1 MTSELLFFLV
11 QAGFFKNNIS
21 LLFQFIIQLAESSK
35 GSTPSNEVPVTKPTT
50 DFNYII
56 GGLFPTLPNGNPNVI
71 LAEGLAYEAGSR
83 KIISTTNDPSKLSMN
98 AKLNISTDS
107 ITIPGADQYLNNFYL
122 PQLLA
127 TTQTNSTFN
136 QLKNAYI
143 NSWTSQPRN
152 RTMEGLSFIG
162 YTGPGK
168 EFANSSDSYWS
179 SYGTTSDSFYTDI
192 QNIANYNPADL
203 WKNWKGSIEIN
214 STYDLNSLKKNLDA
228 LNDPNSNN
236 SPPLWYPTFL
246 YTYSELDAL
255 GNSLGTSYPGPT
267 LFAQPGNKLNLNFKN
282 QISVPGLTS
291 EELQKATLIKNSSYG
306 NSSSDGLGGSTSVNY
321 HLHGSHTTPTGFGDN
336 VVSRYTT
343 GQEWTTKID
352 LPSDHGIGSY
362 WYHPHYHPSVNQQ
375 VYGGLS
381 GFLQLGDPLSKV
393 PNFKNIPRNLAIL
406 KNIDL
411 TIDQE
416 SGKVVITSLDGGGA
430 GKSSN
435 QMTMVTVNGQ
445 FQPTVNGGEGGWQAI
460 TLSNQT
466 NQAFYNI
473 SFVNT
478 SNTGKTSNLPIY
490 IFGEDGHQY
499 PQILAAL
506 GTLGT
511 SGKNQST
518 SYAQQP
524 NLLSLPPGKRL
535 DALVYLPQ
543 GTTQIASTYSFTQT
557 TDSGLTKTY
566 NNSNM
571 GGYPDLISSNT
582 PAVKG
587 INTSGTGAGP
597 LAIFQVN
604 AAVTPMSAA
613 QQNDAIASANA
624 GISVQKITPE
634 TRPEEYDSNSVP
646 SINLFE
652 QDAKGKPIW
661 EPIRNRQFNWAKGTL
676 VGPSEDWDPATQELL
691 AQYTAAN
698 QQTYQRYTALPVGQP
713 GVENWLGYNNPFL
726 INDHVFPNGN
736 LTIAQLG
743 TIEEWTL
750 RNWSVNNAEKYIG
763 HPFHIHIND
772 YQTLNSD
779 TELTNKNVLEDVTM
793 LNSSGFKYYNT
804 SKNATGNEIGLI
816 SAKPLRGSF
825 HEIAEAQDPNKVD
838 NLATFGANDQTIRM
852 LFQDYLGT
860 YVFHCH
866 ILPHEDAG
874 MMQAIMVIENTDSSW
889 LLPADNL
896 EAKGVNGN
904 NGSFNWSTDVLLAES
919 FLPKKLSW
927 EASQVS
933 QPERST
939 VGDLTG
945 DFIQEITIASKGSG
959 QVRVMD
965 GAALLK
971 NGKSVTL
978 STFDPYP
985 ITDLAPWVFADD
997 VTGDD
1002 ARDLITGGFVKS
1014 NGDLVS
1020 IHNFE
1025 LAGWTSPDDA
1035 LNWLPLFRFKPWDSL
1050 PHHGGLLEPRKGLT
1064 VNQVSM
1070 AVGDFNL
1077 DNFSDIAMAYATE
1090 AGARVTLL
1098 DGAALSL
1105 TLQTGS
1111 FEGGYFPNQAI
1122 LADALISDPT
1132 LAQADE
1138 LSLSSG
1144 FNLYGQIAL
1153 ENFLLT
1159 AQKKGGDATTYTLQ
1173 LEAGHFIATSEPIE
1187 NDHSTHSDHS
1197 NHGNSGSTI
1206 PSAAPHHSNS
1216 GANRAPKTADDV
1228 ITNLQPGKLL
1238 PVHIVD
1244 INLASVAPNGPG
1256 VSITPLF
1263 GGAMA
1268 NGGLLVSGT
1277 QDGNTFVFAQGN
1289 GVNGTKSTSAI
1300 LVDSA
1305 DQLAIGV
1312 NGINLVNSE
1321 DLIGLKSMQPEGL
1334 KERFNLVNMAYWAYF
1349 GESPEPTGSSFWANK
1364 AILADNQTADEFTI
1378 NFIST
1383 PTGKTETQ
1391 MHFGGALNTVPI
1403 ASIVETT
1410 AKTLWGR
1417 NATKDEITGWQTA
1430 VNSSLNPSLIP
1441 LRMLQSSNGNDLF
1454 RVAYLSAA
1462 SEWTN
1467 SQWATSA
1474 NVVGNFGLGFEGEQ
1488 DRFAEMSN
1496 SIGSAPILNNF
1507 QEAQNL
1513 FNRVSPEWLQLISG
1527 TEVSKS
1533 GFF

>member
-1 MTSELLFFLV
+1 MTSEILFFLV

-127 TTQTNSTFN
+127 TNQANSTFN

-143 NSWTSQPRN
+143 NNWTSQPRN

-168 EFANSSDSYWS
+168 EFANNSDSYWS
-179 SYGTTSDSFYTDI
+179 SNGTTSDSFYTDI
-192 QNIANYNPADL
+192 QNIANYNPAGL
-203 WKNWKGSIEIN
+203 WKNWKGDIGIN

-236 SPPLWYPTFL
+236 TPPLWYPTFL

-478 SNTGKTSNLPIY
+478 SNTGKISNLPIY

-543 GTTQIASTYSFTQT
+543 GTTQITSTYSFTQT

-582 PAVKG
+582 PTVKG

-604 AAVTPMSAA
+604 APVIPLSAA

-634 TRPEEYDSNSVP
+634 TRPEEYNSNSVP

-652 QDAKGKPIW
+652 QDVKGKPLW

-676 VGPSEDWDPATQELL
+676 VGPSDDWDPATQELL

-698 QQTYQRYTALPVGQP
+698 QQTYQRYTALPVGDP

-896 EAKGVNGN
+896 EAKGVNGS

-919 FLPKKLSW
+919 FLPKKLNW

-985 ITDLAPWVFADD
+985 ITGLAPWVFADD

-1122 LADALISDPT
+1122 LADAIISDPT
-1132 LAQADE
+1132 LAQADD

-1349 GESPEPTGSSFWANK
+1349 GESPEPTGSAFWANK

-1383 PTGKTETQ
+1383 PTGRTETQ

-1496 SIGSAPILNNF
+1496 SIGSAPVLNNF